1 MSRLPLVSAS
11 YAGQGI
17 SMRTS
22 SKMRVLAYILILLLT
37 ASNAFAQSSRQIQS
51 SDVTGALGY
60 TPLRSIGAMTG
71 PAILCGAGIS
81 CSLNTISATATVG
94 GSSGQIQYNNAG
106 ALGGFT
112 LNGDATVNTST
123 GAMTLATVNANV
135 GSFGNA
141 TQCTAFTT
149 NAKGLITAASQTT
162 CTPAIASVTGLGT
175 GVATALAINVGSA
188 GSFITNGGAA
198 GTPSSITLTSG
209 TGLPISTGLTGAG
222 TGVITALGVNVGTA
236 GSVLVNGGALG
247 TPSSGTLTNA
257 TGLPLSTGVTG
268 AGTGVLTALG
278 VNVGT
283 AGSFVVNGGAGG
295 TPSSLTLTNA
305 TGLVPS
311 TGLSATG
318 TPSSSTFLRG
328 DNTWATPAGGG
339 NVTNSGTPTANQIA
353 QWTSSTAIQGISI
366 ASLHTS
372 LASFQSSSPLT
383 PTGTTSATAVMA
395 GMGATCKITPGLTGR
410 IRFVIEGRASNT
422 VINNLITMQLVY
434 GSGAAPANGAA
445 ASGTSPSSL
454 SVAIQSAV
462 AQQPMAF
469 SLSGQVTGLSV
480 GTQYW
485 FDLSQLQSG
494 GGGGTANINAAA
506 CNAVEF

>member
-1 MSRLPLVSAS
+1 
-11 YAGQGI
+11 
-17 SMRTS
+17 
-22 SKMRVLAYILILLLT
+22 MRVLAYIFILLLT
-37 ASNAFAQSSRQIQS
+37 VSNAFAQGSRQIQS
-51 SDVTGALGY
+51 GDVTGALGY
-60 TPLRSIGAMTG
+60 TPLRSIGSMTG
-71 PAILCGAGIS
+71 PNITCGTGII
-81 CSLNTISATATVG
+81 CSLNTISAIATVG
-94 GSSGQIQYNNAG
+94 GFSGQIQYNNAG
-106 ALGGFT
+106 GFGGFT

-123 GAMTLATVNANV
+123 GAMALATVNANV
-135 GSFGNA
+135 GSFGSA

-222 TGVITALGVNVGTA
+222 TGVI
-236 GSVLVNGGALG
+236 
-247 TPSSGTLTNA
+247 
-257 TGLPLSTGVTG
+257 
-268 AGTGVLTALG
+268 TALG

-422 VINNLITMQLVY
+422 VINNLITMQLLY

-454 SVAIQSAV
+454 ALAVQSAV

-469 SLSGQVTGLSV
+469 SLSGQVTSLSV

-494 GGGGTANINAAA
+494 GGGGTANINSAA